1 MTRPTGTIL
10 SQATPLSQGIPTP
23 VASLVTVSFVSALTF
38 SGAAWA
44 SGGAGHQPS
53 IHDIVPFWLNFVVY
67 IAVMTFILRKPI
79 KNGWASR
86 RNRIAEEVSSATSD
100 MEAAERELAAVEALT
115 KNLSQEQERA
125 RVDILRQGELEAN
138 ALVSSAKEKAT
149 RLASSAKDLL
159 EGESRSAQ
167 AHFRAALVAKA
178 VELSKSKFQTGELA
192 ARQSV
197 YVDAAIDRAKKL
209 VR

>member
-1 MTRPTGTIL
+1 MISHKTPTYPRVVV
-10 SQATPLSQGIPTP
+10 ATFFIATLA
-23 VASLVTVSFVSALTF
+23 ASDLAM
-38 SGAAWA
+38 A
-44 SGGAGHQPS
+44 SGSAGHQPS
-53 IHDIVPFWLNFVVY
+53 IYDIVPFWVNFVLY
-67 IAVMTFILRKPI
+67 IALMTFILRKPI

-86 RNRIAEEVSSATSD
+86 RTRIAEEVSSATSD
-100 MEAAERELAAVEALT
+100 MEAAERELATVEALT

-125 RVDILRQGELEAN
+125 RTEILKQGELESDAI
-138 ALVSSAKEKAT
+138 LSAVKEKSG
-149 RLASSAKDLL
+149 RLASSTKELL

-178 VELSKSKFQTGELA
+178 VELSKSRFQTGELA

>member
-1 MTRPTGTIL
+1 MNRPTGTIL
-10 SQATPLSQGIPTP
+10 SLKTLALSL
-23 VASLVTVSFVSALTF
+23 ALVLTVSELAV
-38 SGAAWA
+38 A

-53 IHDIVPFWLNFVVY
+53 IHDIVPFWVNFVIY
-67 IAVMTFILRKPI
+67 IGLMTVLLRNPI

-86 RNRIAEEVSSATSD
+86 RNRIAEEVASATSD

-115 KNLSQEQERA
+115 KNLSHEQERA
-125 RVDILRQGELEAN
+125 RVEILKQGELESSSI
-138 ALVSSAKEKAT
+138 VSASKEKAA
-149 RLASSAKDLL
+149 RLAASAKDLL

-178 VELSKSKFQTGELA
+178 VELSKAKFQTGELA
-192 ARQSV
+192 ARQSQ
-197 YVDAAIDRAKKL
+197 YVEAAIDRAKKL

>member
-1 MTRPTGTIL
+1 MTRPTGTIFSL
-10 SQATPLSQGIPTP
+10 KTSTSVPAV
-23 VASLVTVSFVSALTF
+23 VAFSLVIALPVTELAFASA
-38 SGAAWA
+38 
-44 SGGAGHQPS
+44 GAGHHPS
-53 IHDIVPFWLNFVVY
+53 IHDIVPFWVNFVIYV
-67 IAVMTFILRKPI
+67 ALMTVLLRNPI

-86 RNRIAEEVSSATSD
+86 RDRIAEEVSSSSSD

-115 KNLSQEQERA
+115 KNLSQDQERA
-125 RVDILRQGELEAN
+125 RIEILKQGELEAS
-138 ALVSSAKEKAT
+138 AVISSAKEKAA
-149 RLASSAKDLL
+149 RLASSTKDLL

-167 AHFRAALVAKA
+167 GRFRAALVAKA
-178 VELSKSKFQTGELA
+178 VELSKSRFQTGELA

>member
-1 MTRPTGTIL
+1 ML
-10 SQATPLSQGIPTP
+10 SLKTSTYARVVAT
-23 VASLVTVSFVSALTF
+23 SLVATLALSDLAF
-38 SGAAWA
+38 A
-44 SGGAGHQPS
+44 SGGAGHHPS
-53 IHDIVPFWLNFVVY
+53 IHDIVPFWVNFVIY
-67 IAVMTFILRKPI
+67 IVLMTVLLRKPI
-79 KNGWASR
+79 KDGWASR

-115 KNLSQEQERA
+115 KNLLQEQERA
-125 RVDILRQGELEAN
+125 RVEILKQGELESN
-138 ALVSSAKEKAT
+138 SIISTAKEKSS
-149 RLASSAKDLL
+149 RLSSSTKDLL

-167 AHFRAALVAKA
+167 AQFRATLVAKA
-178 VELSKSKFQTGELA
+178 VELSKSRFRTGELA

>member
-1 MTRPTGTIL
+1 MNRPTGTIFSL
-10 SQATPLSQGIPTP
+10 KTSTSVRTVLAT
-23 VASLVTVSFVSALTF
+23 SLAFALAHSSFSF
-38 SGAAWA
+38 A
-44 SGGAGHQPS
+44 SGGAGHHPS
-53 IHDIVPFWLNFVVY
+53 IHDIVPFWVNFVIYV
-67 IAVMTFILRKPI
+67 ALMTVLLRKPI

-86 RNRIAEEVSSATSD
+86 RNRIAEEVASATAD
-100 MEAAERELAAVEALT
+100 MEAAARELAAVEALT

-125 RVDILRQGELEAN
+125 RVEILNQGELESHAI
-138 ALVSSAKEKAT
+138 VSAAKEKAT
-149 RLASSAKDLL
+149 RLASSTQDLI

-192 ARQSV
+192 ARQSQ

>member
-1 MTRPTGTIL
+1 MNRPTGTIFSL
-10 SQATPLSQGIPTP
+10 KTSTSARTVLATSLTLV
-23 VASLVTVSFVSALTF
+23 VAHSDFAF
-38 SGAAWA
+38 A
-44 SGGAGHQPS
+44 SGGAGHHPS
-53 IHDIVPFWLNFVVY
+53 IHDIVPFWVNFVIY
-67 IAVMTFILRKPI
+67 ISLMTVLLRKPI

-86 RNRIAEEVSSATSD
+86 RNRIAEEVASATAD

-125 RVDILRQGELEAN
+125 RVEILKQGELESNSIVSAAN
-138 ALVSSAKEKAT
+138 DKAT
-149 RLASSAKDLL
+149 RLASSTQDLI

-192 ARQSV
+192 ARQSQ

>member
-1 MTRPTGTIL
+1 MNRPTGTIFSL
-10 SQATPLSQGIPTP
+10 KTPTSSRAALATSLMLA
-23 VASLVTVSFVSALTF
+23 VAHPEFAF
-38 SGAAWA
+38 A
-44 SGGAGHQPS
+44 SGGAGHNPS
-53 IHDIVPFWLNFVVY
+53 IHDIVPFWVNFVIY
-67 IAVMTFILRKPI
+67 IALMTVLLRKPI

-86 RNRIAEEVSSATSD
+86 RNRIAEEVASATAD

-125 RVDILRQGELEAN
+125 RVEILRQGELESN
-138 ALVSSAKEKAT
+138 SIVSAAKEKAS
-149 RLASSAKDLL
+149 RLASSTKDLL

-178 VELSKSKFQTGELA
+178 VELSKAKFQTGELA
-192 ARQSV
+192 ARQSQ

>member
-1 MTRPTGTIL
+1 MNRPTGTIL
-10 SQATPLSQGIPTP
+10 SLKTSTSARTVLATSLTLA
-23 VASLVTVSFVSALTF
+23 VAVSDFAF
-38 SGAAWA
+38 A

-53 IHDIVPFWLNFVVY
+53 IHDIVPFWVNFVIY
-67 IAVMTFILRKPI
+67 IALMTVLLRKPI

-86 RNRIAEEVSSATSD
+86 RNRIAEEVASATAD
-100 MEAAERELAAVEALT
+100 MEAAGRELAAVEALT

-125 RVDILRQGELEAN
+125 RVEILKQGELESN
-138 ALVSSAKEKAT
+138 SIVSTAQEKAA
-149 RLASSAKDLL
+149 RLATSTQDLL

-167 AHFRAALVAKA
+167 THFRAALVAKA

-192 ARQSV
+192 ARQSQ
-197 YVDAAIDRAKKL
+197 YVEAAIDRAKKL

>member
-1 MTRPTGTIL
+1 MNRPTGTIFSLKTLAL
-10 SQATPLSQGIPTP
+10 SIA
-23 VASLVTVSFVSALTF
+23 LVLTVSELAV
-38 SGAAWA
+38 A

-53 IHDIVPFWLNFVVY
+53 IHDIVPFWVNFAIY
-67 IAVMTFILRKPI
+67 IALMTVLLRNPI

-86 RNRIAEEVSSATSD
+86 RNRIAEEVASATSD

-125 RVDILRQGELEAN
+125 RLEILKQGELESN
-138 ALVSSAKEKAT
+138 SIVSTSKEKAA
-149 RLASSAKDLL
+149 RLAASAKDLL

-178 VELSKSKFQTGELA
+178 VELSKAKFQTGELA
-192 ARQSV
+192 ARQSQ
-197 YVDAAIDRAKKL
+197 YVEAAIDRAKKL

>member
-1 MTRPTGTIL
+1 MNRPTGTIFSLKTLAL
-10 SQATPLSQGIPTP
+10 SIA
-23 VASLVTVSFVSALTF
+23 LVLTVSELAV
-38 SGAAWA
+38 A

-53 IHDIVPFWLNFVVY
+53 IHDIVPFWVNFAIY
-67 IAVMTFILRKPI
+67 IALMTVLLRNPI

-86 RNRIAEEVSSATSD
+86 RNRIAEEVASATSD

-115 KNLSQEQERA
+115 KNLSHEQERA
-125 RVDILRQGELEAN
+125 RVEILKQGELESSSI
-138 ALVSSAKEKAT
+138 VSASKEKAA
-149 RLASSAKDLL
+149 RLAASAKDLL

-178 VELSKSKFQTGELA
+178 VELSKAKFQTGELA
-192 ARQSV
+192 ARQSQ
-197 YVDAAIDRAKKL
+197 YVEAAIDRAKKL

>member
-1 MTRPTGTIL
+1 MPSLKL
-10 SQATPLSQGIPTP
+10 SNHAR
-23 VASLVTVSFVSALTF
+23 VVSATF
-38 SGAAWA
+38 LVAMFAVSDLAFA
-44 SGGAGHQPS
+44 SGGAGHHPS
-53 IHDIVPFWLNFVVY
+53 IHDIVPFWVNFVLYV
-67 IAVMTFILRKPI
+67 ALMSFILRKPI

-86 RNRIAEEVSSATSD
+86 RERIAEEVSSATSD

-115 KNLSQEQERA
+115 KNLAQEQERA
-125 RVDILRQGELEAN
+125 RVEILKQGELESN
-138 ALVSSAKEKAT
+138 AIISAAKEKST
-149 RLASSAKDLL
+149 RLASSTKDLL

-167 AHFRAALVAKA
+167 AQFRATLVAKA
-178 VELSKSKFQTGELA
+178 VELSKSRFKTGELA

>member
-10 SQATPLSQGIPTP
+10 STKTSTSLTAVVATSLVPALAVSDVA
-23 VASLVTVSFVSALTF
+23 VASA
-38 SGAAWA
+38 
-44 SGGAGHQPS
+44 GAGHHPS
-53 IHDIVPFWLNFVVY
+53 IHDIIPFWVNFVIY
-67 IAVMTFILRKPI
+67 IALMTALLRKPI

-86 RNRIAEEVSSATSD
+86 RNRIAEEVASATSE

-115 KNLSQEQERA
+115 KNLSLEQERA
-125 RVDILRQGELEAN
+125 RVEILNQGELESDSI
-138 ALVSSAKEKAT
+138 VSAAREKAA
-149 RLASSAKDLL
+149 RLAISTKDLL

-167 AHFRAALVAKA
+167 AHFRSALVAKA
-178 VELSKSKFQTGELA
+178 VELSKTKFKTGELA
-192 ARQSV
+192 ARQSR

>member
-1 MTRPTGTIL
+1 MNRPTGTIFSLKTLAL
-10 SQATPLSQGIPTP
+10 SFA
-23 VASLVTVSFVSALTF
+23 LVLTVSELAV
-38 SGAAWA
+38 A

-53 IHDIVPFWLNFVVY
+53 IHDIVPFWVNFVIY
-67 IAVMTFILRKPI
+67 IGLMTVLLRNPI

-86 RNRIAEEVSSATSD
+86 RNRIAEEVASATSD
-100 MEAAERELAAVEALT
+100 MEAAGRELAAVEALT

-125 RVDILRQGELEAN
+125 RLEILKQGELESSSI
-138 ALVSSAKEKAT
+138 VSASKEKAA
-149 RLASSAKDLL
+149 RLAASAKDLL

-178 VELSKSKFQTGELA
+178 VELSKAKFQTGELA
-192 ARQSV
+192 ARQSQ
-197 YVDAAIDRAKKL
+197 YVEAAIDRAKKL

>member
-1 MTRPTGTIL
+1 MNRPTGTIFSL
-10 SQATPLSQGIPTP
+10 KTSTAVRMVLAT
-23 VASLVTVSFVSALTF
+23 SLTLALAHSDF
-38 SGAAWA
+38 AFA

-53 IHDIVPFWLNFVVY
+53 IHDIVPFWVNFVIY
-67 IAVMTFILRKPI
+67 IALMTVLLRKPI

-86 RNRIAEEVSSATSD
+86 RSRIAEEVASATAD

-115 KNLSQEQERA
+115 KNLSHEQERA
-125 RVDILRQGELEAN
+125 RVEVLKQGELESN
-138 ALVSSAKEKAT
+138 SIVSAAKEKAT
-149 RLASSAKDLL
+149 RLASSARDLL

-178 VELSKSKFQTGELA
+178 VELSKSKFQSGELA
-192 ARQSV
+192 ARQSQ

>member
-1 MTRPTGTIL
+1 MTVL
-10 SQATPLSQGIPTP
+10 
-23 VASLVTVSFVSALTF
+23 
-38 SGAAWA
+38 
-44 SGGAGHQPS
+44 
-53 IHDIVPFWLNFVVY
+53 
-67 IAVMTFILRKPI
+67 LRKPI

-86 RNRIAEEVSSATSD
+86 RTRIAEEVASATAD

-125 RVDILRQGELEAN
+125 RVEILNQGELESHAI
-138 ALVSSAKEKAT
+138 VSAAKEKAT
-149 RLASSAKDLL
+149 RLASSTQDLI

-192 ARQSV
+192 ARQSQ

>member
-10 SQATPLSQGIPTP
+10 STKTSTSLTAVVAT
-23 VASLVTVSFVSALTF
+23 SLVTALAVSDVAVASA
-38 SGAAWA
+38 
-44 SGGAGHQPS
+44 GAGHHPS
-53 IHDIVPFWLNFVVY
+53 IHDIIPFWVNFVIY
-67 IAVMTFILRKPI
+67 IALMTALLRKPI

-86 RNRIAEEVSSATSD
+86 RNRIAEEVASATSE

-115 KNLSQEQERA
+115 KNLSHEQERA
-125 RVDILRQGELEAN
+125 RVEILNQGELESN
-138 ALVSSAKEKAT
+138 SIVSAAKEKAG
-149 RLASSAKDLL
+149 RLATSTKDLL

-167 AHFRAALVAKA
+167 AHFRSALVAKA
-178 VELSKSKFQTGELA
+178 VELSKVKFQTGELA
-192 ARQSV
+192 ARQSH

>member
-1 MTRPTGTIL
+1 MNRPTGTIFSLKTLAL
-10 SQATPLSQGIPTP
+10 SLA
-23 VASLVTVSFVSALTF
+23 LVLTVSELAV
-38 SGAAWA
+38 A

-53 IHDIVPFWLNFVVY
+53 IHDIVPFWVNFVIY
-67 IAVMTFILRKPI
+67 IGLMTVLLRNPI

-86 RNRIAEEVSSATSD
+86 RNRIAEEVASATSD

-115 KNLSQEQERA
+115 KNLSHEQERA
-125 RVDILRQGELEAN
+125 RVEILKQGELESSSI
-138 ALVSSAKEKAT
+138 VSASKEKAA
-149 RLASSAKDLL
+149 RLAASAKDLL

-178 VELSKSKFQTGELA
+178 VELSKAKFQTGELA
-192 ARQSV
+192 ARQSQ
-197 YVDAAIDRAKKL
+197 YVEAAIDRAKKL

>member
-1 MTRPTGTIL
+1 MNRPTGTIL
-10 SQATPLSQGIPTP
+10 SLKTSTSARTVLATSFTLALALSDF
-23 VASLVTVSFVSALTF
+23 AF
-38 SGAAWA
+38 A
-44 SGGAGHQPS
+44 SGGPGHHPS
-53 IHDIVPFWLNFVVY
+53 IHDIVPFWVNFVIY
-67 IAVMTFILRKPI
+67 IALMTVLLRKPI

-86 RNRIAEEVSSATSD
+86 RNRIADEVASATAD
-100 MEAAERELAAVEALT
+100 MEAAGRELAAVEALT

-125 RVDILRQGELEAN
+125 RVEILKQGELESN
-138 ALVSSAKEKAT
+138 SIVSAAQEKAV
-149 RLASSAKDLL
+149 RLASSAQDLL

-192 ARQSV
+192 ARQSQ
-197 YVDAAIDRAKKL
+197 YVEAAIDRAKKL

>member
-1 MTRPTGTIL
+1 MTRPTGTML
-10 SQATPLSQGIPTP
+10 SLKTSTYVRAVVVT
-23 VASLVTVSFVSALTF
+23 SLVTTLASSDFAF
-38 SGAAWA
+38 A
-44 SGGAGHQPS
+44 SGGVGHHPS
-53 IHDIVPFWLNFVVY
+53 IHDIVPFWVNFVIYV
-67 IAVMTFILRKPI
+67 ALMTVLLRKPI

-86 RNRIAEEVSSATSD
+86 RSRIAEEVSSATSD

-125 RVDILRQGELEAN
+125 RVEILKQGELESDAI
-138 ALVSSAKEKAT
+138 VSSAHEKAT
-149 RLASSAKDLL
+149 RLASSTKDLL

-178 VELSKSKFQTGELA
+178 VELSKSRFTTGDLA
-192 ARQSV
+192 GRQSV
-197 YVDAAIDRAKKL
+197 YMEAAIDRAKKL

>member
-1 MTRPTGTIL
+1 MNRPTGTIFSLKTLAL
-10 SQATPLSQGIPTP
+10 SFA
-23 VASLVTVSFVSALTF
+23 LVLTVSELAV
-38 SGAAWA
+38 A

-53 IHDIVPFWLNFVVY
+53 IHDIVPFWVNFVIY
-67 IAVMTFILRKPI
+67 IGLMTVLLRNPI

-86 RNRIAEEVSSATSD
+86 RNRIAEEVASATSD

-115 KNLSQEQERA
+115 KNLSHEQERA
-125 RVDILRQGELEAN
+125 RVEILKQGELESSSI
-138 ALVSSAKEKAT
+138 VSASKEKAA
-149 RLASSAKDLL
+149 RLAASAKDLL

-178 VELSKSKFQTGELA
+178 VELSKAKFQTGELA
-192 ARQSV
+192 ARQSQ
-197 YVDAAIDRAKKL
+197 YVEAAIDRAKKL